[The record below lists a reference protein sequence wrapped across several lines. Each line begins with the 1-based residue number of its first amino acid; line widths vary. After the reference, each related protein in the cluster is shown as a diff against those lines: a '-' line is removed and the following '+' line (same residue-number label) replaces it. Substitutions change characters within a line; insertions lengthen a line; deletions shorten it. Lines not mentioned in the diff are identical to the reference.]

1 MKQAFRAIILAVCML
16 WPCSNV
22 FAAEQSET
30 TEGSVRYETIGS
42 EVMMHSD
49 IPFSEESNMNL
60 SESEA
65 LAIIEAL
72 PKNFTCES
80 VISIEDVLNSSNI
93 MRAGNNFS
101 GTYETEIETGTPGVY
116 LDISVDYEGKKIDN
130 EYKFTYVLGHI
141 SVKKKYL
148 ETTWA
153 TAILTS
159 TSNRY
164 HYLEENDTQIR
175 IATDVHFE
183 VYTTAMPQG
192 VEYDEHHEITFT
204 TKDVL

>member
-1 MKQAFRAIILAVCML
+1 ML
-16 WPCSNV
+16 LPCTNV
-22 FAAEQSET
+22 FATEQRDT
-30 TEGSVRYETIGS
+30 TEEGVRYEIIDS
-42 EVMMHSD
+42 EIMIHSD
-49 IPFSEESNMNL
+49 IPFSEESNMKL
-60 SESEA
+60 SESEV
-65 LAIIEAL
+65 LASIEAL
-72 PKNFTCES
+72 PKNFTSES
-80 VISIEDVLNSSNI
+80 IITIEDVLNSSNI

-101 GTYETEIETGTPGVY
+101 GIYEIEIETGTPGVY
-116 LDISVDYEGKKIDN
+116 LDISVDYEGEKIDN

-148 ETTWA
+148 ETLWA
-153 TAILTS
+153 TTILTS

-183 VYTTAMPQG
+183 VYTTAMPLG
-192 VEYDEHHEITFT
+192 VEYDEHHEITFI